1 MIMTILRY
9 LGSLATAYTSPNTG
23 SEARRWQRLGAAPR
37 QGRQL
42 FSSAGGGGD
51 DGDGDVGHVAGG
63 VSGGVSGG
71 DDGDGDVGHVALYL
85 KSSNDSRYGR
95 CEDRL
100 SGPSLKTPLF
110 CRWILILIIIITNW
124 SP

>member
-1 MIMTILRY
+1 M
-9 LGSLATAYTSPNTG
+9 
-23 SEARRWQRLGAAPR
+23 GAAPR

-42 FSSAGGGGD
+42 FSSAGGD
-51 DGDGDVGHVAGG
+51 
-63 VSGGVSGG
+63 VSGG
-71 DDGDGDVGHVALYL
+71 DNGGGDNGDGGVGHVALYL

-110 CRWILILIIIITNW
+110 CRWILILIIIIIDNNHLITITTKT
-124 SP
+124 